1 VIRQPAVR
9 VLLVDDDQDYYVL
22 TRDLLS
28 EIEAGRYELDWTKD
42 YAAGLA
48 AMVANKHDVCLLDYD
63 LGEHTGLEL
72 LEAARA
78 AASEVP
84 VIMLTGHGD
93 YQLDLATMRA
103 GAADCVSKGA
113 INAVGLERAIRY
125 TIERTRSLQAIREH
139 ERHIAELYARE
150 QDRTRELERAYADLR
165 RAETS
170 RDDLVHMLMHDLRG
184 PLSTILINL
193 DLMNRAARRS
203 AEANSMPQLVA
214 RTRINVRWIL
224 AMIDDLLKLSRLEGG
239 MLQPN
244 LAPLDLAAW
253 LTDKAIDYRSQA
265 ERERKALSVHLPPH
279 LPAVQADTDL
289 VGRVVDNLVAN
300 ALKFT
305 PTGGHIAIS
314 AACRDGSL
322 VVSVK
327 DDGPGIA
334 AADQERIFDKYFQ
347 VGTPDQPST
356 RRGIGI
362 GLTFC
367 RLAIEAHGGSIW
379 VESLPNQAS
388 VFSFSLPV
396 DNQS

>member
-1 VIRQPAVR
+1 MEQPVIR
-9 VLLVDDDQDYYVL
+9 VLLVDDDLDYYIL

-28 EIEAGRYELDWTKD
+28 EIESGRYELEWTD
-42 YAAGLA
+42 HYDAGLA
-48 AMVANKHDVCLLDYD
+48 AMIAQKHDVCLLDYD
-63 LGEHTGLEL
+63 LGEHNGLEL
-72 LEAARA
+72 LEAAKRA
-78 AASEVP
+78 GSEVP
-84 VIMLTGHGD
+84 AIMLTGHGD
-93 YQLDLATMRA
+93 YQIDLAAMRA
-103 GAADCVSKGA
+103 GTAEFVSKGA
-113 INAVGLERAIRY
+113 FNAVGLERAIRY
-125 TIERTRSLQAIREH
+125 TVERTRGLQAIREH

-165 RAETS
+165 RVEAS

-193 DLMNRAARRS
+193 DLMNRASRQP
-203 AEANSMPQLVA
+203 AETDTMPRLVA

-244 LAPLDLAAW
+244 LASVDLASW
-253 LTDKAIDYRSQA
+253 LTDRAVDYRSQA
-265 ERERKALSVHLPPH
+265 EREGKALSMHLPAH
-279 LPAVQADTDL
+279 LPAVQADADL
-289 VGRVVDNLVAN
+289 VGRVVDNLFAN

-305 PTGGHIAIS
+305 PTGGHVAIS

-322 VVSVK
+322 VVSVQ

-379 VESLPNQAS
+379 VESVPGQAS

-396 DNQS
+396 DSPS